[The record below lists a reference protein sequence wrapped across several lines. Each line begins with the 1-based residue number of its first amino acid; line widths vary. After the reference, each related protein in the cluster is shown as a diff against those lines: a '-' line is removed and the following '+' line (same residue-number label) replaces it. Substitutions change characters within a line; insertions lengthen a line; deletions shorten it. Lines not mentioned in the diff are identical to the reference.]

1 MENRRQTYRHNFDPE
16 EILSVELHLPGKQG
30 VHVCELLDLSLGG
43 MRIRIP
49 QPPAELREGESI
61 TARLLGREAPN
72 PVVLSLALPAQIVHL
87 RQEGDAFHCGLRF
100 LPTASPSTNDRIERT
115 LASFLLAE
123 QRRKRQR

>member
-1 MENRRQTYRHNFDPE
+1 MENRRQTFRHAFDPE
-16 EILSVELHLPGKQG
+16 DVLRVELHLPGKQG
-30 VHVCELLDLSLGG
+30 VHACELLDLSLGG

-49 QPPAELREGESI
+49 QAAAELQLGDAV

-72 PVVLSLALPAQIVHL
+72 PVTLSLALPARIVYL
-87 RQEGDAFHCGLRF
+87 RQHDDGFHCGLQL
-100 LPTASPSTNDRIERT
+100 LPTASHSANDRVERT